1 MKPIFAKFIFL
12 TLAITLGRAESVL
25 AAKELYRYTDTS
37 GIPVVN
43 DRLPPEAITNGY
55 EVLNDQGVVVRV
67 VPAQMTPEQ
76 VAESDEQAAQERAA
90 REAKALQ
97 EQQDQLLLMRYS
109 SISDIEAAR
118 ERALQSIRIRVSILR
133 SNIRSMVQQV
143 ENYQAEAA
151 NIERTGGTVDTERMD
166 AIESVRKRLAST
178 QRQLSDRELEMELVI
193 ADYQVDIDRFQH
205 LLDQVE
211 LRRKMSN
218 PAASDEAL

>member
-1 MKPIFAKFIFL
+1 MKPVLAKFTIIA
-12 TLAITLGRAESVL
+12 LAITFARGEFVF
-25 AAKELYRYTDTS
+25 AAKELYRYTDAS
-37 GIPVVN
+37 GVPVMN
-43 DRLPPEAITNGY
+43 DRLPPEAIKNGY

-67 VPAQMTPEQ
+67 VPAQMTPEE
-76 VAESDEQAAQERAA
+76 VAELDEQTARERAA

-97 EQQDQLLLMRYS
+97 EQKDQLLLMRYS

-151 NIERTGGTVDTERMD
+151 NIERSGGTVDQERMD
-166 AIESVRKRLAST
+166 AIENVRKRLAST
-178 QRQLSDRELEMELVI
+178 QRQLADRELEMEQVK
-193 ADYQVDIDRFQH
+193 ADYQIDIDRFQH

-218 PAASDEAL
+218 PAANEDP

>member
-12 TLAITLGRAESVL
+12 ILAIALDGTECAL
-25 AAKELYRYTDTS
+25 AAKQLYRYTDAT
-37 GIPVVN
+37 GIPVIN
-43 DRLPPEAITNGY
+43 DRLPPEAIKNGY
-55 EVLNDQGVVVRV
+55 EVLNGQGVVVSE

-76 VAESDEQAAQERAA
+76 VVESDEQAAKERAA

-97 EQQDQLLLMRYS
+97 AQKDQLLLMRYS

-133 SNIRSMVQQV
+133 SNIRSMVQRV

-151 NIERTGGTVDTERMD
+151 NIERAGGTVDGERID
-166 AIESVRKRLAST
+166 AINSLRKRLAST
-178 QRQLSDRELEMELVI
+178 QRQLSDRELEMQQVR

-211 LRRKMSN
+211 LHRKMSN
-218 PAASDEAL
+218 PASADEAL

>member
-1 MKPIFAKFIFL
+1 MKPVLAKFTIIA
-12 TLAITLGRAESVL
+12 LAITFARGEFVF
-25 AAKELYRYTDTS
+25 AAKELYRYTDAS
-37 GIPVVN
+37 GVPVMN
-43 DRLPPEAITNGY
+43 DRLPPEAIKNGY

-67 VPAQMTPEQ
+67 VPAQMTPEE
-76 VAESDEQAAQERAA
+76 VAELDEQTARERAA

-97 EQQDQLLLMRYS
+97 EQKDQLLLMRYS

-151 NIERTGGTVDTERMD
+151 NIERAGGTVDQERMD
-166 AIESVRKRLAST
+166 AVESVRKRLAST
-178 QRQLSDRELEMELVI
+178 QRQLADRELEMEQVK
-193 ADYQVDIDRFQH
+193 ADYQIDIDRFQH

-218 PAASDEAL
+218 PAANEDP

>member
-12 TLAITLGRAESVL
+12 ILAIALDGTECAL
-25 AAKELYRYTDTS
+25 AAKQLYRYTDAS
-37 GIPVVN
+37 GIPVIN
-43 DRLPPEAITNGY
+43 DRLPPEAIKNGY
-55 EVLNDQGVVVRV
+55 EVLNGQGVVVSE

-76 VAESDEQAAQERAA
+76 VVESDEQAAKERAA

-97 EQQDQLLLMRYS
+97 AQKDQLLLMRYS

-151 NIERTGGTVDTERMD
+151 NIERAGGTVDGERID
-166 AIESVRKRLAST
+166 AINSLRKRLALT
-178 QRQLSDRELEMELVI
+178 QRQLSDRELEMQQVR

-218 PAASDEAL
+218 PASADEAL

>member
-12 TLAITLGRAESVL
+12 ILAIALDGTECAL
-25 AAKELYRYTDTS
+25 AAKQLYRYTDAS
-37 GIPVVN
+37 GIPVIN
-43 DRLPPEAITNGY
+43 DRLPPEAIKNGY
-55 EVLNDQGVVVRV
+55 EVLNGQGVVVSV

-76 VAESDEQAAQERAA
+76 LVELDEQAAKERAA

-151 NIERTGGTVDTERMD
+151 NIERAGGTVDAERMG

-178 QRQLSDRELEMELVI
+178 QRQLSDRELEMEQVE
-193 ADYQVDIDRFQH
+193 ADYQVDIDRFKH

-218 PAASDEAL
+218 PAAADEAL